1 MENQTNS
8 QLNQHMD
15 MLRDLHRVYANDE
28 YVLQRLDT
36 YIMRLLPSALSQA
49 RDTHTERTNR
59 RERLMADEDAFSERF
74 LSRNR
79 YYFCQRPELFV
90 HYDGI
95 HFKGYSEDD
104 ITHQILTMITSEQ
117 SLVPWKH
124 KVKNSIIKRIRD
136 RSPIGETPES
146 ATIQLVLDK
155 LWPECF
161 ATRNGAKHFLTAV
174 GDCLRGTRSLI
185 YIIHPKLRELVAEIE
200 QANYAYFGSAHA
212 LASFKLKYHDHDY
225 TTCRFF
231 QTTQSNQPYR
241 VSLELSRHI
250 MDVLCVAVHYSQRYG
265 SADGF
270 LSRVSDAGLRDL
282 CLYVRDKTPEDV
294 VDDFLRRTVSSC
306 NGGHITSR
314 SMFFI
319 WKKFLDDINVPNVMF
334 HDKLSAL
341 FKAKLTYDSTTERYT
356 DVTSTYLPEV
366 SRFIEFWDKN
376 MVEDPTAIELEI
388 DEVLALFSRSPT
400 SRSSDRLSDEVA
412 AELIHH
418 IYPDVV
424 IEEGKYVCG
433 IRCTL
438 WDKVAD
444 VEAFID
450 TCRAAGTGFASL
462 YSGYAQYAAT
472 DNELRMS
479 KKCFEKIFTDLLGD
493 KINELGDIDPRTWD
507 P

>member
-1 MENQTNS
+1 
-8 QLNQHMD
+8 MD
-15 MLRDLHRVYANDE
+15 HQIEKLKELHSLYANDE

-49 RDTHTERTNR
+49 METHTERTHR
-59 RERLMADEDAFSERF
+59 RERLLADEDAFSERF

-90 HYDGI
+90 HYDGV

-146 ATIQLVLDK
+146 ATIQSVLDK
-155 LWPECF
+155 MWPECF

-174 GDCLRGTRSLI
+174 GDCLRGARSLI

-200 QANYAYFGSAHA
+200 QAHYAYFGSANA

-225 TTCRFF
+225 NMCRFF
-231 QTTQSNQPYR
+231 QTSQNHQQYR
-241 VSLELSRHI
+241 VTLDLSRHI
-250 MDVLCVAVHYSQRYG
+250 MDVLCVAVHYSQRYE

-270 LSRVSDAGLRDL
+270 LTRVSDAGLRDL
-282 CLYVRDKTPEDV
+282 CFYVKDKTPEDV
-294 VDDFLRRTVSSC
+294 VDDFLRRTVSVC
-306 NGGHITSR
+306 NGGSITSK

-319 WKKFLDDINVPNVMF
+319 WKKFLDDVNVPNVMF
-334 HDKLSAL
+334 HDKLSSL
-341 FKAKLTYDSTTERYT
+341 FKAKLTYDATTERYT

-376 MVEDPTAIELEI
+376 MSEDPSAVELEI

-400 SRSSDRLSDEVA
+400 SRTSDRLSHEVVS
-412 AELIHH
+412 ELIHH
-418 IYPDVV
+418 SYPDVV
-424 IEEGKYVCG
+424 IEERKYICG
-433 IRCTL
+433 VKCAL
-438 WDKVAD
+438 WDKLAD
-444 VEAFID
+444 VEAFVEV
-450 TCRAAGTGFASL
+450 CRAAGSGFASL
-462 YSGYAQYAAT
+462 YSGYAQYAAKES
-472 DNELRMS
+472 DLRMS
-479 KKCFEKIFTDLLGD
+479 KRCFEKILTDVLGD
-493 KINELGDIDPRTWD
+493 KVNDVGDIDPTTWSV
-507 P
+507 